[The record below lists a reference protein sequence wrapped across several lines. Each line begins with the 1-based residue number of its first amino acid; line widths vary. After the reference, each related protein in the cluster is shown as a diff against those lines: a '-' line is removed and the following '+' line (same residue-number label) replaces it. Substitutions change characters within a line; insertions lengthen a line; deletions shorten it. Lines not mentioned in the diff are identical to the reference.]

1 MEVLRSVGATLRIPE
16 HWEDPVSLSGEV
28 KITITRDSDGSAV
41 VTDAETTHVTGEPE
55 SWTYEVSGSDFAD
68 LDILTATWTDGSSTY
83 TTQVEVVGGYVV
95 SLAAIKNK
103 LGEDASDDELT
114 RAREQALDDIERA
127 CHVSFRPRYRKERL
141 SGSGT
146 NRLLLGRR
154 QPRRILSLEV
164 EDSPLSEADI
174 DALIL
179 EPSGVVVRTSTWSQG
194 RSNIVATYEAGYEFY
209 TPAQRPVRDLAAYY
223 LTVSPTDW
231 NDRATGYSNEY
242 GTYSLVTPGVRGASF
257 PLPIVNSFVEGFC
270 LPLVG

>member
-1 MEVLRSVGATLRIPE
+1 VEVLRSVGATLRIPE
-16 HWEDPVSLSGEV
+16 YGEDAVSLSGEV
-28 KITITRDSDGSAV
+28 KITITRDSDGSTL
-41 VTDAETTHVTGEPE
+41 VTDSLTTHVAGEPE
-55 SWTYEVSGSDFAD
+55 YWSYEVSGSYFAD
-68 LDILTATWTDGSSTY
+68 LDILTATWTDGDSTY

-95 SLAAIKNK
+95 SLASIKAK
-103 LGEDASDDELT
+103 LGEDATDDELT

-127 CHVSFRPRYRKERL
+127 CHVSFRPRYRRERL
-141 SGSGT
+141 SGNGT
-146 NRLLLGRR
+146 NRLLLGSR

-174 DALIL
+174 EALIL
-179 EPSGVVVRTSTWSQG
+179 EPSGVIVRDSTWPLG

-223 LTVSPTDW
+223 LTASPTDW
-231 NDRATGYSNEY
+231 NERATGYSNDY

-257 PLPIVNSFVEGFC
+257 PLPVVNSFVEGFC